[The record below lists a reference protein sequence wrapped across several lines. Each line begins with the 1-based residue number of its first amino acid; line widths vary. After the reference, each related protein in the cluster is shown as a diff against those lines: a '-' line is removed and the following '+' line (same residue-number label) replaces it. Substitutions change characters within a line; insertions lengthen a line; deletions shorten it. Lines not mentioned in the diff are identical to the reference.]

1 MQILD
6 IAWDPQEDNLLV
18 SFADQ
23 GMCLVSFQGFSDA
36 TQVVQRFDQ

>member
-18 SFADQ
+18 SFADH

-36 TQVVQRFDQ
+36 TRVV